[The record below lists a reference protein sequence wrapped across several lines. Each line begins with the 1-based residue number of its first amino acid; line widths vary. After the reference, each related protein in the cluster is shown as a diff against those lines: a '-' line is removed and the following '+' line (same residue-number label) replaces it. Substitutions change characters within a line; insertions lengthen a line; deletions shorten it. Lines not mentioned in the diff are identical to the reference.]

1 MKEKQF
7 QILRN
12 LLKDLTVEVHRLK
25 QVERNLLTKIRLV
38 LILLTFG
45 FALGLM
51 LIWRLIGQA

>member
-1 MKEKQF
+1 MQEKQF

-25 QVERNLLTKIRLV
+25 QVERNLLTKIKLM
-38 LILLTFG
+38 LILLSFG
-45 FALGLM
+45 LALGLM

>member
-25 QVERNLLTKIRLV
+25 QVERNLLTKIRLM